1 MLILVKEH
9 LELYALY
16 KTLIKKEKRMKKL
29 LIKFLPVILLIN
41 TCNVFAATFFKPTFT
56 GKYTEQFVKGGPKY
70 EVNVKKGKK
79 QGLEIFWYESGRIKI
94 QTNYVN
100 DKEDGVWNQ
109 WYENGQMKLEAHY
122 KGGREHGSFKQWYEN
137 GQQRAQSHFI
147 NGKKQGAEYAW
158 DKDGKVTS
166 KLMYKDGQVISQPA
180 NTNSAFK

>member
-9 LELYALY
+9 LELQALY
-16 KTLIKKEKRMKKL
+16 KTLTKKEKRMKKL

-56 GKYTEQFVKGGPKY
+56 GKYTEQFIKGGPKY

-94 QTNYVN
+94 QTSYVN

-166 KLMYKDGQVISQPA
+166 KLMYKDGQVIIQPA

>member
-1 MLILVKEH
+1 MVCL
-9 LELYALY
+9 
-16 KTLIKKEKRMKKL
+16 KEKPMKKL
-29 LIKFLPVILLIN
+29 LLQVLLSLLIIHTN
-41 TCNVFAATFFKPTFT
+41 KAIAETFFKPTFS
-56 GKYTEQFVKGGPKY
+56 GKYTEQFIKGGPKY
-70 EVNVKKGKK
+70 EVNVKNGKK
-79 QGLEIFWYESGRIKI
+79 QGLEIFWYETGRIKI

-100 DKEDGVWNQ
+100 DQEDGVWNQ
-109 WYENGQMKLEAHY
+109 WYETGQMKLEAHY
-122 KGGREHGSFKQWYEN
+122 KAEREHGSFKQWYEN